1 MTRIHP
7 TAVIDERA
15 QLADDVIVGA
25 KCVVGGPVVMGAGCV
40 LHPQAMVTGHTT
52 MGAGNIVY
60 PGAVVGAEPQDLK
73 YDGEPTRLEIGDR
86 NRFREHVTV
95 HPGTLDGGG
104 LTRIGSDNLFMV
116 GSHVAHDCRLGNR
129 IVLANHVLLAGHIQ
143 VGDRA
148 ILNGAAACHHFTT
161 IGRLAYVGGL
171 TRITQDVHPFT
182 IVEGHPARIR
192 GCNVIGMRRSGL
204 GEEDVQRV
212 KDAVRSIFLS
222 KRSTAAD
229 AIADLEAQH
238 GDDPLIAE
246 LLASIRAA
254 DAGRQ
259 GRAAE
264 ALAGAGLPKAQLPGT
279 ELPDTGLP
287 DTGLPSG
294 RPGAGAEYRAS
305 RDWVGKRPSLGR
317 AQRGNAR

>member
-1 MTRIHP
+1 MTHIHP
-7 TAVIDERA
+7 TATVDERA
-15 QLADDVIVGA
+15 TLAPDVRIGAHCIVS
-25 KCVVGGPVVMGAGCV
+25 GPVVLGSGCV
-40 LHPQAMVTGHTT
+40 LHPKAMVTGHTNL
-52 MGAGNIVY
+52 GEGNIVF
-60 PGAVVGAEPQDLK
+60 PGAVVGAQPQDLK
-73 YDGEPTRLEIGDR
+73 YDGEVTRLEVGDR

-95 HPGTLDGGG
+95 HPGTASGGG

-116 GSHVAHDCRLGNR
+116 GSHVAHDCWLGDQ
-129 IVLANHVLLAGHIQ
+129 IVMANHVLLAGHIR

-192 GCNVIGMRRSGL
+192 GCNVIGMQRCGMPT
-204 GEEDVQRV
+204 DAVQRV

-222 KRSTAAD
+222 KTTTTAD
-229 AIADLEAQH
+229 AIAHWEAQH
-238 GDDPLIAE
+238 GKDPLIAE
-246 LLASIRAA
+246 LLGSIRAA

-264 ALAGAGLPKAQLPGT
+264 A
-279 ELPDTGLP
+279 
-287 DTGLPSG
+287 
-294 RPGAGAEYRAS
+294 
-305 RDWVGKRPSLGR
+305 V
-317 AQRGNAR
+317 RGSKVS